1 MWEKRQSEISQGVA
15 WEKREQGIY
24 LTGYSGEDE
33 ELILPDEIEGE
44 PVTGIGAY
52 AFARTKITMVWL
64 PRYLR
69 EVERYAFYRGKE
81 LGKLLSSASL
91 PEIVDCDLWG

>member
-24 LTGYSGEDE
+24 LIGYSGEDE

-52 AFARTKITMVWL
+52 ALMARKT
-64 PRYLR
+64 
-69 EVERYAFYRGKE
+69 
-81 LGKLLSSASL
+81 LGSASTGPGVISVRGDGL
-91 PEIVDCDLWG
+91 IS

>member
-44 PVTGIGAY
+44 PVTGSAHM
-52 AFARTKITMVWL
+52 RL
-64 PRYLR
+64 QEQR
-69 EVERYAFYRGKE
+69 
-81 LGKLLSSASL
+81 LLWCGFRCICGRWSAMRS
-91 PEIVDCDLWG
+91 IDAKSWGN

>member
-33 ELILPDEIEGE
+33 ELILPDEIEG
-44 PVTGIGAY
+44 PGS
-52 AFARTKITMVWL
+52 W
-64 PRYLR
+64 
-69 EVERYAFYRGKE
+69 
-81 LGKLLSSASL
+81 
-91 PEIVDCDLWG
+91 

>member
-64 PRYLR
+64 PLYLR
-69 EVERYAFYRGKE
+69 
-81 LGKLLSSASL
+81 S
-91 PEIVDCDLWG
+91 EIK

>member
-44 PVTGIGAY
+44 PETGIGAY

-64 PRYLR
+64 PL
-69 EVERYAFYRGKE
+69 
-81 LGKLLSSASL
+81 
-91 PEIVDCDLWG
+91 